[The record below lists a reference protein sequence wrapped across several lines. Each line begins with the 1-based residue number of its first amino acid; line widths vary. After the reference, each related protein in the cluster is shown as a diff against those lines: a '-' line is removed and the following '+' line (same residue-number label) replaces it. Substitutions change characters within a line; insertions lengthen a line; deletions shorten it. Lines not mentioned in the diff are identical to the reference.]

1 MKVFRLALMG
11 YCVATPLLM
20 SNEVLL
26 GADAPAKPATV
37 AEVRSWVSG
46 LDDDAFARREEATE
60 NLSAAGTIAI
70 DELAK
75 LDFTTQN
82 LEVVARGMLVLQQ
95 LALSDDANVEEQ
107 ARGLL
112 EQLSASKN
120 PAAARRAEATLSSL
134 NGMRQ
139 ERTIAQLKELNVRVS
154 TNTTQVGLVL
164 VQEVPTVEIDETFT
178 GTAEDLKRLRY
189 LEDVRMVQ
197 LSGDKINDEVLARVA
212 QIKHLQY
219 LKVKWA
225 KISTKGIAPFVGL
238 PELQHVS
245 ILYSPVDDET
255 TDLLAK
261 IKTLNNVR
269 LYGTEITKAAAT
281 RLDEQLGG
289 GGEVGVK
296 KVDHRQGA
304 FLGIGGD
311 RGTRGCQVTLVQP
324 NSVAQK
330 AGIQPGDI
338 IVRFAAEPIE
348 DFEALT
354 AAIAKYK
361 ARDTVAFEIL
371 RDGATQKI
379 EVTLGE
385 WDW

>member
-1 MKVFRLALMG
+1 MKAFSLALIG
-11 YCVATPLLM
+11 FCFAI
-20 SNEVLL
+20 
-26 GADAPAKPATV
+26 APHVPTCAA
-37 AEVRSWVSG
+37 
-46 LDDDAFARREEATE
+46 DDAKKATAAEIHAWALALDADEFARREEATE
-60 NLSAAGTIAI
+60 SLASAGAPAI
-70 DELAK
+70 DELAR
-75 LDFTTQN
+75 LDLPGQN
-82 LEVVARGMLVLQQ
+82 LEVLARGMHVPQQ
-95 LALSDDANVEEQ
+95 LALSDDAAVEEQ
-107 ARGLL
+107 ARDLL
-112 EQLSASKN
+112 EQLSTSKN
-120 PAAARRAEATLSSL
+120 SAAARRAESTLSAL

-154 TNTTQVGLVL
+154 INTTQVGLVL
-164 VQEVPTVEIDETFT
+164 VQEVPTVEIDDTFT
-178 GTAEDLKRLRY
+178 GTADDLKRLRY
-189 LEDVRMVQ
+189 LEDVKLVQ
-197 LSGDKINDEVLARVA
+197 LSGEKIDDEVLARVA

-225 KISTKGIAPFVGL
+225 KITTKGLAPFADL

-245 ILYSPVDDET
+245 ILYSPIDDGAI
-255 TDLLAK
+255 DMLAK

-269 LYGTEITKAAAT
+269 LYGTEVTKLAAN
-281 RLDEQLGG
+281 RLEEQLGG
-289 GGEVGVK
+289 GEDGLK

-330 AGIQPGDI
+330 AGIQPGDVV
-338 IVRFAAEPIE
+338 VRFAGEPVA

-354 AAIAKYK
+354 MTIAKFK
-361 ARDTVAFEIL
+361 ARDTVVFEIL
-371 RDGATQKI
+371 RDDGPHKI